1 MMNTQLI
8 YPEVI
13 NKDALLNLIKEKV
26 MYFVNLEE
34 EDCEVWDNG
43 IRTGEVVHK
52 YFVYDNELYERKE
65 LTKEEFAA
73 LKLFTEVQ

>member
-1 MMNTQLI
+1 MMNTQTM

-13 NKDALLNLIKEKV
+13 NKDALLDLIREKV

-52 YFVYDNELYERKE
+52 YFIYDNELYERKE
-65 LTKEEFAA
+65 LTKEEFET
-73 LKLFTEVQ
+73 LKYLSKI